1 MDLFWTA
8 VMFCFGIGLLVKG
21 SDWLVDSAARIGK
34 QFGLSNFIIG
44 LTIVAIGTSLP
55 ELATAITASFYGD
68 SNIIIGTI
76 IGSNIANLALIVGLA
91 AIMVPIALKKDI
103 YRRDGTIM
111 FIVTLLF
118 YFFCLDGILTPW
130 EGGFFLF
137 IFSSYIFYFITT
149 KRRYKKEFHF
159 KNYLEEYSD
168 VKGKEK
174 FDTVPEI
181 TKNIK
186 KAFRQHLFEKM
197 SLLLENFSDTA
208 KKIRNSL
215 RRNWKK
221 AVEKKAAFFYLFKQL
236 GIILIG
242 AACIFFGANLIITSA
257 LKLPFSQL
265 AIGAVF
271 VAIGTSLP
279 ELAITISSLRK
290 GLPQIMIGNLVGS
303 NIANVLL
310 VGGFAAVINP
320 IIVPISKV
328 QLSFV
333 FLLLITWLFLVFL
346 RNDSKITRIEAI
358 TLLLLYIAFVASS
371 FGLKLGI

>member
-1 MDLFWTA
+1 
-8 VMFCFGIGLLVKG
+8 MFCFGIGLLVKG
-21 SDWLVDSAARIGK
+21 SDWLVDSAARIAK
-34 QFGLSNFIIG
+34 QFGFSNFIIG

-68 SNIIIGTI
+68 SDLIVGTI
-76 IGSNIANLALIVGLA
+76 IGSNIANLALVAGFA
-91 AIMVPIALKKDI
+91 ALLIPIALKKDI
-103 YRRDGTIM
+103 YRRDGTM
-111 FIVTLLF
+111 MLIVTLLF
-118 YFFCLDGILTPW
+118 YFFCLDGILTAW

-137 IFSSYIFYFITT
+137 IFISYIFYFITT
-149 KRRYKKEFHF
+149 KRRHKKEFHF

-168 VKGKEK
+168 IKGKEK

-181 TKNIK
+181 TKNVK
-186 KAFRQHLFEKM
+186 KAFSQHLFDKAN
-197 SLLLENFSDTA
+197 SFAKDFSNITR
-208 KKIRNSL
+208 KTRNSL

-221 AVEKKAAFFYLFKQL
+221 AVEKKAAYFYLFKQL

-242 AACIFFGANLIITSA
+242 AACIFFGANLVITSA
-257 LKLPFSQL
+257 LELPFSQL
-265 AIGAVF
+265 AIGSVF

-290 GLPQIMIGNLVGS
+290 GLPQIMIGNLIGS

-333 FLLLITWLFLVFL
+333 FLLLVTWLFLVFL
-346 RNDSKITRIEAI
+346 RNDKKITRLEAI

-371 FGLKLGI
+371 FGLRLGV

>member
-1 MDLFWTA
+1 
-8 VMFCFGIGLLVKG
+8 MFCFGIGLLVKG
-21 SDWLVDSAARIGK
+21 SDWLVDSAARIAK

-55 ELATAITASFYGD
+55 ELATAVISSLYGD
-68 SNIIIGTI
+68 SNLIIGTI
-76 IGSNIANLALIVGLA
+76 IGSNIANLALVVGLA

-103 YRRDGTIM
+103 YRRDGTM
-111 FIVTLLF
+111 MLIVTLLF
-118 YFFCLDGILTPW
+118 YLFCLDGILTPL

-137 IFSSYIFYFITT
+137 IFISYIFYFIAT
-149 KRRYKKEFHF
+149 KRRFKKEFHF

-174 FDTVPEI
+174 FSTVPEI
-181 TKNIK
+181 TKSVK
-186 KAFRQHLFEKM
+186 KAFHQHLFEKM
-197 SLLLENFSDTA
+197 KSFFKNFSDMA
-208 KKIRNSL
+208 RKIRNSIK
-215 RRNWKK
+215 RNWKK
-221 AVEKKAAFFYLFKQL
+221 AVEKKAAFFYLFKQV
-236 GIILIG
+236 GIVLIG
-242 AACIFFGANLIITSA
+242 AACIFFGANLVITSA
-257 LKLPFSQL
+257 LQLPLSQL

-279 ELAITISSLRK
+279 ELAVTISSLRK
-290 GLPQIMIGNLVGS
+290 GLPQIMIGNLIGS
-303 NIANVLL
+303 NIANILL

-320 IIVPISKV
+320 LIVPISKV

-371 FGLKLGI
+371 FGLRLGS